1 MIINHENLVTSKIL
15 LYVIVFLSLALT
27 TTTFAY
33 RLPKSFHPENYRLKV
48 ITHLN
53 EDGQGHRF
61 TGKVWIVAICDQ
73 NTNNITLHAKN
84 LTINEEKVKV
94 KLIHDKI
101 EIKEVK
107 LDQENEFLVIVANET
122 FRQGNKYMV
131 YIPFEAPLSS
141 GLQGYYKSSYFDKK
155 RNEKVYLSV
164 TQFEPTAARYAFP
177 CFDEPEMKATFDIA
191 LGHHKNFT
199 ALSNMPLKDSI
210 DL

>member
-1 MIINHENLVTSKIL
+1 MIINHENNGTCKSLI
-15 LYVIVFLSLALT
+15 YVIVFLSLAL
-27 TTTFAY
+27 TTFAY

-53 EDGQGHRF
+53 EDGLGHRF
-61 TGKVWIVAICDQ
+61 TGKVWIVAICDH

-101 EIKEVK
+101 ELKEVK

-122 FRQGNKYMV
+122 FRKGNKYMV

-155 RNEKVYLSV
+155 RKEKVYLSV

-191 LGHHKNFT
+191 LGHHKNYT

>member
-1 MIINHENLVTSKIL
+1 MVINHENAVTTKIL
-15 LYVIVFLSLALT
+15 VCFIVFVTLAPT
-27 TTTFAY
+27 YAY
-33 RLPKSFHPENYRLKV
+33 RLPKTFHPENYRLKV

-53 EDGQGHRF
+53 EDGLGHRF

-73 NTNNITLHAKN
+73 NTNNITVHAKN

-107 LDQENEFLVIVANET
+107 FDADNEFLVIVANET

-131 YIPFEAPLSS
+131 YIPFEAPLST
-141 GLQGYYKSSYFDKK
+141 GLQGYYKSSYFDNK
-155 RNEKVYLSV
+155 RREKVYLSV

-191 LGHHKNFT
+191 LGHHKNYT